1 MFKNQ
6 LENPYLTEILISII
20 IFLLVGYF
28 FMINVIYFLSP
39 NKKWESFPERCKIKT
54 KCTRVADYNN
64 RGYGLKP
71 IEIKDSIHNVQK
83 KIISIINSK
92 PRMKII
98 NQKEGFIHAIDVT
111 PFFRFYDDVA
121 IKIFR
126 ENEKTKIWMQSQ
138 SRLGLHDLGVNEKRI
153 KKLHKE
159 MSLM

>member
-20 IFLLVGYF
+20 IFFLVGYF
-28 FMINVIYFLSP
+28 FMINIIYFLSP

-83 KIISIINSK
+83 KVIGIINSK

-153 KKLHKE
+153 QNLHKKI
-159 MSLM
+159 SSV

>member
-20 IFLLVGYF
+20 IFFLIGYF

-92 PRMKII
+92 PRMKVI

-126 ENEKTKIWMQSQ
+126 DNDKTKIWMQSQ

-159 MSLM
+159 MSLI

>member
-1 MFKNQ
+1 MFSDDPFN
-6 LENPYLTEILISII
+6 LTISQILLTSIVLI
-20 IFLLVGYF
+20 LLGYF
-28 FMINVIYFLSP
+28 FMINFIYFLSP

-54 KCTRVADYNN
+54 KCTRVADTNN

-71 IEIKDSIHNVQK
+71 IEIKYDIYHVQK
-83 KIISIINSK
+83 KIITIINSK

-126 ENEKTKIWMQSQ
+126 EDNKTKIWMQSQ

-159 MSLM
+159 ISLI

>member
-20 IFLLVGYF
+20 IFFLIGYF

-159 MSLM
+159 MSLI

>member
-20 IFLLVGYF
+20 IFFLVGYF

-159 MSLM
+159 MLLM

>member
-20 IFLLVGYF
+20 IFFLIGYF

-83 KIISIINSK
+83 KIIGIINSK

>member
-20 IFLLVGYF
+20 IFFLVGYF

-83 KIISIINSK
+83 KIIGIINSK

>member
-20 IFLLVGYF
+20 IFFLVGYF

-54 KCTRVADYNN
+54 KCTRVADCNY

-159 MSLM
+159 MSLI

>member
-6 LENPYLTEILISII
+6 LENPYLIEILISII
-20 IFLLVGYF
+20 IFFLVGYF

-54 KCTRVADYNN
+54 KCTRVANYNN

-83 KIISIINSK
+83 KIIGIINSK

>member
-20 IFLLVGYF
+20 IFFLVGYF
-28 FMINVIYFLSP
+28 FMINIIYFLSP
-39 NKKWESFPERCKIKT
+39 NKKWESFPEGCKIKT
-54 KCTRVADYNN
+54 KCTRVADFNN

-111 PFFRFYDDVA
+111 RFFLFYDDVA

>member
-20 IFLLVGYF
+20 IFFLVGYF

-54 KCTRVADYNN
+54 KCTRVADCNY

-126 ENEKTKIWMQSQ
+126 ENDKTKIWMQSQ

-159 MSLM
+159 MSLI

>member
-6 LENPYLTEILISII
+6 LENPYLIEILISII
-20 IFLLVGYF
+20 IFFLVGYF

-83 KIISIINSK
+83 KVIGIINSK

-126 ENEKTKIWMQSQ
+126 ENDKTKIWMQSQ

-159 MSLM
+159 MSFI

>member
-1 MFKNQ
+1 MLKNQ
-6 LENPYLTEILISII
+6 LENPYLTEILISIVI
-20 IFLLVGYF
+20 LVLVGYL
-28 FMINVIYFLSP
+28 FMINFIYFLSP

-54 KCTRVADYNN
+54 KCTRVADTNN

-83 KIISIINSK
+83 KIIAIINSK

-111 PFFRFYDDVA
+111 PFFRFYDDIA
-121 IKIFR
+121 IKIFQ
-126 ENEKTKIWMQSQ
+126 EEDKAKIWMQSQ

-153 KKLHKE
+153 KILHKE
-159 MSLM
+159 MSLI

>member
-6 LENPYLTEILISII
+6 LENPYLIEILISII
-20 IFLLVGYF
+20 IFFLVGYF

-126 ENEKTKIWMQSQ
+126 EDNKTKVWMQSQ

>member
-6 LENPYLTEILISII
+6 LENTYLIEILISII
-20 IFLLVGYF
+20 IFFLVGYF

-83 KIISIINSK
+83 KVIGIINSK

>member
-20 IFLLVGYF
+20 IFFLIGYF

-126 ENEKTKIWMQSQ
+126 EDNKTKVWMQSQ
-138 SRLGLHDLGVNEKRI
+138 SRLGLHDLGVNERRI

-159 MSLM
+159 ISLM

>member
-6 LENPYLTEILISII
+6 LENPYLIEILISII
-20 IFLLVGYF
+20 IFFLVGYF

-54 KCTRVADYNN
+54 KCTRVADCNN

-126 ENEKTKIWMQSQ
+126 ENEKTKIWMQIQ
-138 SRLGLHDLGVNEKRI
+138 SRLGLQDLGVNEKRI

>member
-1 MFKNQ
+1 M
-6 LENPYLTEILISII
+6 LLRPIWSLSEILIYVSILI
-20 IFLLVGYF
+20 LIGYL
-28 FMINVIYFLSP
+28 FMINIIYFLSP

-54 KCTRVADYNN
+54 KCTRVADTNN

-71 IEIKDSIHNVQK
+71 IEITDSIHNVQK
-83 KIISIINSK
+83 KIIAIINSK

-98 NQKEGFIHAIDVT
+98 NQKEGFIHATDVT
-111 PFFRFYDDVA
+111 PFFRFYDDIA

-126 ENEKTKIWMQSQ
+126 ENDKTKIWMQSQ

>member
-6 LENPYLTEILISII
+6 LESPYFIEILISII
-20 IFLLVGYF
+20 IFFLVGYF

>member
-1 MFKNQ
+1 M
-6 LENPYLTEILISII
+6 LLRPIWSLSEILIYVSILI
-20 IFLLVGYF
+20 LIGYL
-28 FMINVIYFLSP
+28 FMINIIYFLSP

-54 KCTRVADYNN
+54 KCTRVADTNN

-71 IEIKDSIHNVQK
+71 IEITDSIHNVQK
-83 KIISIINSK
+83 KIIAIINSK

-98 NQKEGFIHAIDVT
+98 NQKEGFIHATDVT
-111 PFFRFYDDVA
+111 PFFRFYDDIA

-126 ENEKTKIWMQSQ
+126 ENDKTKIWMQSQ

-159 MSLM
+159 MLLM

>member
-1 MFKNQ
+1 MF
-6 LENPYLTEILISII
+6 LDTLFGLTISQILLTITI
-20 IFLLVGYF
+20 LVLIGYF
-28 FMINVIYFLSP
+28 FMINFIYFLSP

-54 KCTRVADYNN
+54 KCTRVADFNN

-71 IEIKDSIHNVQK
+71 IEVKDSIHNVQK

-126 ENEKTKIWMQSQ
+126 ENDKTIIWMQSQ

>member
-6 LENPYLTEILISII
+6 LENTYLIEILIYII
-20 IFLLVGYF
+20 IFFLIGYF

-83 KIISIINSK
+83 KVIGIINSK

-159 MSLM
+159 MSFI